1 MDENELVRAVPS
13 RAVPPASVVSWIWR
27 KGAVHEMVRDAFS
40 QNGVVT
46 YWACLRS
53 FLRYGAAMPAY
64 YEPNL
69 LLAGAGRHRYFTSG
83 SPCATDVPELSPSR
97 NVQVSD

>member
-69 LLAGAGRHRYFTSG
+69 LLAGQEDIGI
-83 SPCATDVPELSPSR
+83 SPAAARVPLMCQNSP
-97 NVQVSD
+97 QVAMFK